1 LRHSIYASTFVPS
14 KKTTIIEGLKITDMK
29 RYFLL
34 LYIFLIGQVVVLQ
47 SQTIQ
52 VWPGDANNNGVVN
65 NLDFLYL
72 GLGYNYFG
80 SARDSINVNWS
91 AQTAQPWS
99 LLLSSASSNF
109 PNLAYTDCNGDGIV
123 NYNYDAFP
131 IYVHYGLTHD
141 TVNQE
146 IFIQGLPGID
156 PKLELDSSAL
166 PVTVQSGQQLSLPI
180 VLGSSELPVNDL
192 YGLAFTV
199 FLDPDFVDADQ
210 VQVSFNETSWANP
223 DNDRIFSVYRVSP
236 ERLDVAW
243 VRTDHNDRN
252 GFGKMGKFNFIVIDD
267 VVDLQSQFNIRI
279 ENIKMIDKYGNESTA
294 EGDTL
299 TITVQPDALL
309 DDDNLRNNQFL
320 HIYPNPAK
328 EQINVDSKQN
338 IEQLALIN
346 TLGQRVLTVFPQQLK
361 TVLDVSGLSSG
372 IYLLEVHSEQGVRL
386 EKIQINR

>member
-1 LRHSIYASTFVPS
+1 
-14 KKTTIIEGLKITDMK
+14 MK

-34 LYIFLIGQVVVLQ
+34 LHIFLIGQVVVLQ
-47 SQTIQ
+47 SQTIK

-91 AQTAQPWS
+91 AQTAQPWN
-99 LLLSSASSNF
+99 LLLNSASSNF

-156 PKLELDSSAL
+156 PKLALDSSAL
-166 PVTVQSGQQLSLPI
+166 PVTVQSGQQLNLPI
-180 VLGSSELPVNDL
+180 VLGSSDLPVNDL

-199 FLDPDFVDADQ
+199 FVDPDFVDADQ
-210 VQVSFNETSWANP
+210 VQISFNEISWANP

-328 EQINVDSKQN
+328 EQINVDSRQN

-361 TVLDVSGLSSG
+361 TVLDVSGLFSG
-372 IYLLEVHSEQGVRL
+372 IYLLEVHSEKGVRL